1 MPDIVYLILMCLV
14 LVFVNLHEIYLF
26 KKGKYW
32 PYLCG
37 RKGIRDKIYGVVSV
51 IVIIGCLNNLAINA
65 MVTII
70 LIMLVLASAMS
81 SSILNFL
88 SYLKVKDRK
97 IIYQTLVFDIAV
109 IALVVFM
116 QSTLA

>member
-1 MPDIVYLILMCLV
+1 MPDIVYIVLICIMVVLM
-14 LVFVNLHEIYLF
+14 NLREIYLF

-32 PYLCG
+32 PYLCA
-37 RKGIRDKIYGVVSV
+37 RKGARDKIYGIVSV
-51 IVIIGCLNNLAINA
+51 IVTMVCLVNLYINA
-65 MVTII
+65 RVTII
-70 LIMLVLASAMS
+70 LIMLILVCALT

-88 SYLKVKDRK
+88 SYLRVKDLK
-97 IIYQTLVFDIAV
+97 IIYQTLISDTAM